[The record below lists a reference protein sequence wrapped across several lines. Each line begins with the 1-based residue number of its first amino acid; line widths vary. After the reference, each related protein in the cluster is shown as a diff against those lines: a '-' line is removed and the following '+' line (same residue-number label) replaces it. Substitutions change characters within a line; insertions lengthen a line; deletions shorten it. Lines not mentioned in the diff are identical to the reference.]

1 MERERQ
7 PERPIAGRAR
17 TKFINPPPG
26 AAPSYFQDR
35 AVENEIIADFLR
47 DEGCRLMTVVGRA
60 GVGKTALVCRLLK
73 ALEAGHLPDDLGP
86 LRPDGIVYLSATG
99 TRRINVPNLFAD
111 LCKLLP
117 DATAAGLDAVYR
129 NPQASTEA
137 KMAALLAEFPA
148 GRRRR
153 PPTTLRPPTA
163 RRPRRSRP
171 ATRPGSSA
179 TWKSIS
185 TKRSCAACASSW
197 A

>member
-1 MERERQ
+1 M
-7 PERPIAGRAR
+7 
-17 TKFINPPPG
+17 
-26 AAPSYFQDR
+26 
-35 AVENEIIADFLR
+35 
-47 DEGCRLMTVVGRA
+47 
-60 GVGKTALVCRLLK
+60 GKTALVCRLLK

-137 KMAALLAEFPA
+137 KMAALLAEFPGDA
-148 GRRRR
+148 ADRGRRPDGRR
-153 PPTTLRPPTA
+153 PPAGRGVLDRPQ
-163 RRPRRSRP
+163 R
-171 ATRPGSSA
+171 GSSA
-179 TWKSIS
+179 TWKNIS

-197 A
+197 G

>member
-1 MERERQ
+1 
-7 PERPIAGRAR
+7 
-17 TKFINPPPG
+17 
-26 AAPSYFQDR
+26 
-35 AVENEIIADFLR
+35 
-47 DEGCRLMTVVGRA
+47 MTVVGRA

-137 KMAALLAEFPA
+137 KMAALLAEFP
-148 GRRRR
+148 GRTPQAASRRSSGGR
-153 PPTTLRPPTA
+153 PPGGRGVLDRP
-163 RRPRRSRP
+163 
-171 ATRPGSSA
+171 TRPGSCA